1 MMIQNPAIMTC
12 VDGHVYISIGKP
24 DGPRTVAYTIPLNSE
39 NGGVSALLDIS
50 EDDELLGIE
59 LPWLDTE
66 IAHYT
71 SGL

>member
-1 MMIQNPAIMTC
+1 MMIQKPAIMTC

-50 EDDELLGIE
+50 EDDEL
-59 LPWLDTE
+59 
-66 IAHYT
+66 
-71 SGL
+71 